1 MSTRK
6 KIALIGAGNIGGE
19 LAAQIARKELGDV
32 VLFDIPAKE
41 GFAKGKALDLMQD
54 GAIHGFDCKI
64 TGSSSWA
71 DCAGADL
78 LIITA
83 GVPRKPG
90 QSRDDLIG
98 INLPIVR
105 DVAKNAKEHCPNAI
119 AIVVS
124 NPLDVMVY
132 ELKKVTGWGRDRVIG
147 MAGVLDTAR
156 FSMFVGE
163 AAGVS
168 VKDIRTMVLGGH
180 GDQMVPLTSCTTI
193 YGAPVGEFISQSN
206 LDEIVKRTANG
217 GGEIVKL
224 MGTSAYYAPASAAVQ
239 MAEAIF
245 KDQKR
250 ILPCSVELDGEYGG
264 GYKGLFLG
272 VPVVLGQKGVEK
284 VVDLPL
290 SDAEKEL
297 MQKSAKAVRE
307 VVEVANRS

>member
-1 MSTRK
+1 MARK

-64 TGSSSWA
+64 TGTSSWA
-71 DCAGADL
+71 DVAGADL

-83 GVPRKPG
+83 GVPRKDG

-98 INLPIVR
+98 TNLPIIR
-105 DVAKNAKEHCPNAI
+105 NVAQNAKEHCPNAI

-132 ELKKVTGWGRDRVIG
+132 ELKKVTGWGRERVIG

-168 VKDIRTMVLGGH
+168 VKDVRTMVLGGH

-193 YGAPVGEFISQSN
+193 HGTPVDQYLSAEKLAQ
-206 LDEIVKRTANG
+206 IVKRTAGG

-245 KDQKR
+245 GDQKR
-250 ILPCSVELDGEYGG
+250 ILPCSVELAGEYGG
-264 GYKGLFLG
+264 EYKGLFLG
-272 VPVVLGQKGVEK
+272 VPVVLGSSGVEK
-284 VVDLPL
+284 IVELPL
-290 SDAEKEL
+290 SDAEKAL

-307 VVEVANRS
+307 IVEVANRS

>member
-1 MSTRK
+1 MARK

-19 LAAQIARKELGDV
+19 LAAQIARMELADV

-54 GAIHGFDCKI
+54 GAIQGFDCKI
-64 TGSSSWA
+64 TGSSSWS

-98 INLPIVR
+98 VNLPIVR
-105 DVAKNAKEHCPNAI
+105 DVAQNAKKHCPDAI

-132 ELKKVTGWGRDRVIG
+132 ELKKVTGWGLERVIG

-156 FSMFVGE
+156 FSHFVAE

-168 VKDIRTMVLGGH
+168 VKDVRTMVLGGH
-180 GDQMVPLTSCTTI
+180 GDQMVPLTSFTTI
-193 YGAPVGEFISQSN
+193 YGTPVDQYISKAK

-245 KDQKR
+245 KDSRR
-250 ILPCSVELDGEYGG
+250 ILPCSVELGAEYGG
-264 GYKGLFLG
+264 EYQGLFLG
-272 VPVVLGQKGVEK
+272 VPVVLGARGVEK
-284 VVDLPL
+284 IVELPL
-290 SDAEKEL
+290 SAAEKEL
-297 MQKSAKAVRE
+297 MGKSAKAVRE